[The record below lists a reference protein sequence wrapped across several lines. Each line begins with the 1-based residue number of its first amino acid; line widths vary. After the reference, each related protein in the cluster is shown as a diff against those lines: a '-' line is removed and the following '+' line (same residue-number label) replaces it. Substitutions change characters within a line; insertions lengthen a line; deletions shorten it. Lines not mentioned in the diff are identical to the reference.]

1 MSKAITNEIRLARG
15 RRNRVI
21 GEHVKAYAFLAP
33 AMIIFFLFL
42 LWPIIKA
49 LRMSFYDYSGIGAL
63 DKFVGIQN
71 YADAFSDEIFLE
83 SVVTT
88 LKLVVYDL
96 IFTLS
101 IGFLLAYMLYR
112 RAVGWQFFSVA
123 LYIPAVVPITVASL
137 IWRQIYETTQGLLN
151 TTLGMVGLEALQ
163 QAWLGTYDTA
173 FGSAVV
179 AWVWRA
185 VPFAMLILYSSMLKI
200 SSDLL
205 EAARLDGAN
214 EFHIICHIILPQL
227 IPVLSVLTVNTIAG
241 DFRGFDMIFVLTGGG
256 PGTTTQLT
264 TLYIYKMAQKFFRY
278 GYANALGIIVLA
290 IVLILLGIFF
300 GVGALTRRIKEEQ
313 LKRYE
318 TK

>member
-1 MSKAITNEIRLARG
+1 
-15 RRNRVI
+15 
-21 GEHVKAYAFLAP
+21 
-33 AMIIFFLFL
+33 
-42 LWPIIKA
+42 
-49 LRMSFYDYSGIGAL
+49 MSFYDYSGIGAL
-63 DKFVGIQN
+63 DKFIGLKN
-71 YADAFSDEIFLE
+71 YTTAFSDEIFLE
-83 SVVTT
+83 SVCTT

-112 RAVGWQFFSVA
+112 RATGWKFFSVA
-123 LYIPAVVPITVASL
+123 LYIPAVVPITVAGL

-163 QAWLGTYDTA
+163 QPWLGIYDTA
-173 FGSAVV
+173 FGSTVV

-185 VPFAMLILYSSMLKI
+185 IPFAMLILYSSMLKI
-200 SSDLL
+200 PSDLL

-214 EFHIICHIILPQL
+214 EGHIISHIIFPQL
-227 IPVLSVLTVNTIAG
+227 LPMISVLTVNTIAN
-241 DFRGFDMIFVLTGGG
+241 DFRGFDMVYVLTGGG

-264 TLYIYKMAQKFFRY
+264 TLYIYKVAQKFFKY
-278 GYANALGIIVLA
+278 GYANALGIIVLV
-290 IVLILLGIFF
+290 IVLILLGIIF
-300 GVGALTRRIKEEQ
+300 GIGAVTKRVKEEQ